1 MKSKEE
7 GKKSKKVRF
16 ATDYHRR
23 SWITCG
29 VSRRLARGNRRG
41 YARVCALCNVLRLMV
56 RITFQMWFFVS

>member
-41 YARVCALCNVLRLMV
+41 YAFVRCA
-56 RITFQMWFFVS
+56 TFSDSWSE